1 MTQRIRI
8 TLNRAQIRQLKTDP
22 NGDIGRAARRGAG
35 RARDLARRNITADG
49 LVDTGRLRQS
59 IRSEHLRTSPTEVRY
74 EVGSD
79 LDYAIYPEL
88 GTRDH
93 GPRTARVLRFKPKG
107 GSGFVFARR
116 VRGVRA
122 YKYLTRVL
130 SQLKVTDFLGG

>member
-8 TLNRAQIRQLKTDP
+8 TLDRAAIERLKT
-22 NGDIGRAARRGAG
+22 GRDQPVDRAVRRAAG
-35 RARDLARRNITADG
+35 RARDMARRNITADG

-59 IRSEHLRTSPTEVRY
+59 IASEHLRTTPTETRY

-79 LDYAIYPEL
+79 LDYAIYPEV

-93 GPRTARVLRFKPKG
+93 GPRTARVLRFRPKG
-107 GSGFVFARR
+107 AAGFVFARR

-122 YKYLTRVL
+122 YRYLRRVL
-130 SQLKVTDFLGG
+130 DQLRVSDFLGG